1 MCATEH
7 HQHLLLWLKT
17 TPQWVRAGDMSPER
31 AEFTLL
37 RTKFKGDIKSFQHA
51 FDLNNQQA
59 QGVGLNKPLQHINIV
74 LLEMTRNVHWQTFI
88 GGNFAQLMAEVV
100 YYKEPDNRNMTEPQ
114 CMSRKARA
122 VDIPAIGELD
132 RRSGQL
138 SLQLAKALKNA
149 IHKGELKSG
158 DLLPSTRVLAGALNV
173 ARGTVLEAFEQLVA
187 EGFLE
192 SKHGSGTRVAYAPES
207 PQPIP
212 AARSATAI
220 PLSAQ
225 AQAFAKV
232 GEQLKTLAPKPFAVS
247 VPIGDTAPDDVWRR
261 LGNRI
266 RARGA
271 GAPSGYA
278 DPQGALVLREAIC
291 EYVRKSRSVR
301 CTPEQ
306 VIITSGNQHGLYLTL
321 QILLEAGDAVWMEEP
336 GYPGAT
342 SLFETMF
349 RDRKMVRVA
358 VDDEGLDVELG
369 KKLAPDARAAFV
381 TPSHQY
387 PLGMPLSMS
396 RRAALLEW
404 AQANQAWIIEDDYDS
419 EMRYAGHP
427 FPALQGLGR
436 RTLSTLA
443 PSVKSSSRLCAS
455 AMPWCLSSWFRPFAG
470 AHPDGQTAAG
480 CRPARAGELY
490 FRGAPR
496 PPPAKNARRLR
507 RKTSGTDGGCRTIH
521 FPGRGLA
528 SAL

>member
-1 MCATEH
+1 
-7 HQHLLLWLKT
+7 
-17 TPQWVRAGDMSPER
+17 
-31 AEFTLL
+31 
-37 RTKFKGDIKSFQHA
+37 
-51 FDLNNQQA
+51 
-59 QGVGLNKPLQHINIV
+59 
-74 LLEMTRNVHWQTFI
+74 
-88 GGNFAQLMAEVV
+88 
-100 YYKEPDNRNMTEPQ
+100 
-114 CMSRKARA
+114 MSRKAKA

-132 RRSGQL
+132 RRGGQL
-138 SLQLAKALKNA
+138 SLQLARALKNA

-158 DLLPSTRVLAGALNV
+158 DLLPSTRVLAKALSL

-192 SKHGSGTRVAYAPES
+192 SRHGSGTRVAYAPES
-207 PQPIP
+207 SAPMVKTS
-212 AARSATAI
+212 RSTPV

-225 AQAFAKV
+225 AQAFARV

-247 VPIGDTAPDDVWRR
+247 VPVGDTAPGDVWRR

-278 DPQGALVLREAIC
+278 DPQGARALREAIC

-301 CTPEQ
+301 CTPDE

-321 QILLEAGDAVWMEEP
+321 QILLEAGDSLWMEEP

-349 RDRKMVRVA
+349 RDRTMVKVA

-369 KKLAPDARAAFV
+369 KKLAPHARAAFV

-427 FPALQGLGR
+427 FPALQGLGPENVIYLGTFSKILFPSLRLGYAVVPKQLVSAFCGARILMDRQPPGADQHVLASFISEGHLDRHLRKMRGVYAEKR
-436 RTLSTLA
+436 RVLMAAVEQYISPDVAWLQPCDQGMHMVLWLRPGLDDHQVVGQA
-443 PSVKSSSRLCAS
+443 MQAGISVRAVSHMFTPGRQRSGIL
-455 AMPWCLSSWFRPFAG
+455 LG
-470 AHPDGQTAAG
+470 LGGYGDEEI
-480 CRPARAGELY
+480 ARAVQ
-490 FRGAPR
+490 
-496 PPPAKNARRLR
+496 RLNEVLCSSP
-507 RKTSGTDGGCRTIH
+507 SG
-521 FPGRGLA
+521 
-528 SAL
+528 

>member
-1 MCATEH
+1 M
-7 HQHLLLWLKT
+7 
-17 TPQWVRAGDMSPER
+17 
-31 AEFTLL
+31 
-37 RTKFKGDIKSFQHA
+37 FK
-51 FDLNNQQA
+51 
-59 QGVGLNKPLQHINIV
+59 
-74 LLEMTRNVHWQTFI
+74 
-88 GGNFAQLMAEVV
+88 VV
-100 YYKEPDNRNMTEPQ
+100 YDKEPDNSNMTEPQ
-114 CMSRKARA
+114 FMSRKARA

-149 IHKGELKSG
+149 IHRGELKSG
-158 DLLPSTRVLAGALNV
+158 DLLPSTRVLSAALSV

-207 PQPIP
+207 PQPEP
-212 AARSATAI
+212 AARPAAAI

-225 AQAFAKV
+225 AQAFARV

-247 VPIGDTAPDDVWRR
+247 VPVGDTAPDDVWRR

-278 DPQGALVLREAIC
+278 DPQGVLVLREAIC

-349 RDRKMVRVA
+349 RDRNMVRVA

-369 KKLAPDARAAFV
+369 KKLAPNARAAFV

-427 FPALQGLGR
+427 FPALQGLGPENVIYLG
-436 RTLSTLA
+436 TFSKILF
-443 PSVKSSSRLCAS
+443 PSLRLGYAVVPKQLVS
-455 AMPWCLSSWFRPFAG
+455 AFCG
-470 AHPDGQTAAG
+470 ARILMDRQP
-480 CRPARAGELY
+480 P
-490 FRGAPR
+490 GA
-496 PPPAKNARRLR
+496 
-507 RKTSGTDGGCRTIH
+507 DQH
-521 FPGRGLA
+521 VLA
-528 SAL
+528 SFISEGHLDRHLRKMRGVYAEKRRVLMAAVEQYISPDVAWLQPCDQGMHMVLWLRQGLDDHQVVERAMQAGIAVRAVSHMFTPEKQKSGILLGLGGYSDEEIVRAVQRLNEVLCSSASLITP

>member
-1 MCATEH
+1 
-7 HQHLLLWLKT
+7 
-17 TPQWVRAGDMSPER
+17 
-31 AEFTLL
+31 
-37 RTKFKGDIKSFQHA
+37 
-51 FDLNNQQA
+51 
-59 QGVGLNKPLQHINIV
+59 
-74 LLEMTRNVHWQTFI
+74 
-88 GGNFAQLMAEVV
+88 
-100 YYKEPDNRNMTEPQ
+100 
-114 CMSRKARA
+114 MSRKARA

-192 SKHGSGTRVAYAPES
+192 SRHGSGTRVAYAPES
-207 PQPIP
+207 PQPVQP
-212 AARSATAI
+212 TRPGATI

-247 VPIGDTAPDDVWRR
+247 VPVGDTAPDDVWRR

-321 QILLEAGDAVWMEEP
+321 QILLEAGDSVWMEEP

-358 VDDEGLDVELG
+358 VDDEGLDVESG

-427 FPALQGLGR
+427 FPALQGLGPENVIYLGTFSKILFPSLRLGYAVVPEQLVSAFCGARILMDRQPPGADQHVLASFISEGHLDRHLRKMRGVYAEKR
-436 RTLSTLA
+436 RVLMAAVEQYISPDVAWLQ
-443 PSVKSSSRLCAS
+443 PCDQGMHMVLWLRHGLDDHQVVER
-455 AMPWCLSSWFRPFAG
+455 AMQAG
-470 AHPDGQTAAG
+470 IAV
-480 CRPARAGELY
+480 RAVSHM
-490 FRGAPR
+490 F
-496 PPPAKNARRLR
+496 
-507 RKTSGTDGGCRTIH
+507 T
-521 FPGRGLA
+521 PGRQKAGILLGLGGYSDEEIVRAVQRLNEVLCSSA
-528 SAL
+528 SLITP